1 MAAQGHGLSCP
12 PNPALPP
19 DACSGDDVNDYQ
31 NFQPPSAPLA
41 EAPGAPQ
48 ELADRGAR
56 LAAKCVDG
64 TTLLGL
70 LMVIGIAWALLL
82 PTLAGLRR
90 PGSGIPA
97 LNLAL
102 SAGLLLMAVAAPG
115 ALVIWNCVWLHRYGQ
130 TIGKRVLGIRIVR
143 SSGER
148 VSLGRIFAL
157 RYLPMLFLGMVPYL
171 GVLITLVD
179 ALLIFRDS
187 RQCLHDQFA
196 DTLVVRAG

>member
-1 MAAQGHGLSCP
+1 M
-12 PNPALPP
+12 
-19 DACSGDDVNDYQ
+19 NDYQ